1 MVAKT
6 GAWLQGV
13 TPLLEDPFI
22 KPWMIDF
29 ADDHYALDVSRAKE
43 WLDWEPRHSLRDTLP
58 KMIDALKRN
67 PVAWYRAHQLSP
79 PAELEE
85 TQ

>member
-1 MVAKT
+1 
-6 GAWLQGV
+6 
-13 TPLLEDPFI
+13 
-22 KPWMIDF
+22 
-29 ADDHYALDVSRAKE
+29 LDVSRAKE

-67 PVAWYRAHQLSP
+67 PVAWYRAHQLSL